1 MNANDIIVALSTPP
15 GKSAVAVVK
24 LSGKGSIQLIDDL
37 FEGSSLKSVQGYSC
51 RYGLIQKEGETLDD
65 VIVTLFR
72 GPKSYTGED
81 VVEISC
87 HGSPYVIDQILR
99 LCMDHG
105 ARGAAPGEF
114 TQRAYLNGRM
124 DLSQAEAV
132 ADLIEAD
139 NAARHQLA
147 TSQLRGHYSEKINGL
162 RDQLIHFASMLELEN
177 DFGEEDVEFADR
189 TELTR
194 LLNETLAY
202 IGDLMESF
210 NYGNAIK
217 KGIAVVI
224 AGEPNAGKSTLLN
237 ALLGEDKAIVSDI
250 AGTTRDYIED
260 RITIEGVEFRFI
272 DTAGLRETPD
282 ELEALGIERTRQQI
296 ERAQM
301 VLLLVPA
308 DKHLGE
314 IKAQYAHLQSSTAVD
329 VLLLLN
335 KSEQLDQME
344 LQQKKEQ
351 LKGLEPA
358 ATLAISALEG
368 TGLDELKKTLI
379 RQVKDSGQDYDL
391 VLSNARHYQAFK
403 QAAMELDKVRYGLE
417 EGMPTDLIASDLR
430 FAIHHISEITGV
442 IDTEDLL
449 DKIFRD
455 FCIGK

>member
-1 MNANDIIVALSTPP
+1 MKTNDVIVALSTPP
-15 GKSAVAVVK
+15 GHSAVAVIK
-24 LSGKGSIQLIDDL
+24 LSGHGCIEMLDNL
-37 FEGSSLKSVQGYSC
+37 FSGGNLQSAPGYSC
-51 RYGLIQKEGETLDD
+51 QYGLITKEGETLDD

-81 VVEISC
+81 VAEISC
-87 HGSPYVIDQILR
+87 HGSPYVIDQLLK
-99 LCMDHG
+99 LCMDSG

-114 TQRAYLNGRM
+114 TQRAYLNGRI

-147 TSQLRGHYSEKINGL
+147 TSQLRGHYSDKINGL

-189 TELTR
+189 TGMTR
-194 LLNETLAY
+194 LLNETLVY

-237 ALLGEDKAIVSDI
+237 ILLGEDKAIVSDI

-260 RITIEGVEFRFI
+260 RMTIEGVEFRFI

-308 DKHLGE
+308 DKPVE
-314 IKAQYAHLQSSTAVD
+314 QIKAQYAYLQSSTEVD
-329 VLLLLN
+329 IFLLLN
-335 KSEQLDQME
+335 KSDQLE
-344 LQQKKEQ
+344 ANALQQKMEQ
-351 LKGLEPA
+351 LQDLETA
-358 ATLAISALEG
+358 AMLPISALEG
-368 TGLDELKKTLI
+368 NGLEALKKALI
-379 RQVKDSGQDYDL
+379 VQVKDSGQEYDL

-430 FAIHHISEITGV
+430 FAIHHISEITGA